1 MKKAILALFLLSFGA
16 TSSAQTLR
24 GKIFGKGE
32 AEKEILPG
40 ATVAWAGTDI
50 GAAAN
55 ENGVF
60 EISTQGIADKRLVA
74 SYLGFRTDTIRVDGQ
89 TYISITLEPAGVL
102 LNGITVTGESP
113 GAYISSLSTVK
124 MEVITQKELTKA
136 ACCDLAGCFET
147 QATVQP
153 QTTNVVTNSKELR
166 ILGLSGVYNQ
176 VLIDGM
182 PLIQGLTHTY
192 GISSFPGV
200 LVDNIFVAKGA
211 NSVLQGY
218 ESISGQI
225 NVELKS
231 PDKTG
236 KLLVNAY
243 ANSFLEKHLNV
254 LIATPAGKKWN
265 TLVALHTVQ
274 PAKKTDRDQDA
285 FLDLPLLT
293 RYMLYNRWQYGN
305 DQDKG
310 WFSQIGLRLLTEER
324 IGGQWEFDPDSDNG
338 DATIYGQKVS
348 YFQPEWYTKTGI
360 RFDDD
365 HALVLIA
372 SGFLQDQR
380 SYFGTVKYDAQQT
393 NAYANLQ
400 HEYLWEESHLLK
412 YGVSL
417 RYQDI
422 EEDIRFTFN
431 SLQRGYAGLY
441 DTRQVVPGV
450 FAENAF
456 HWNKDK
462 VVWILGARLDRH
474 QEFGTFFTPR
484 TLLKYRLD
492 DFNTFRASIGMG
504 WRQVNLFSENINL
517 LVSSRDLVFEEEI
530 EPERGLNWGLSYVH
544 RFVKGQVEGVLSA
557 DFYQT
562 RFFNQFFPDY
572 DSDPTKAYIRNFT
585 GRSLS
590 NAFQVEASLR
600 FHKVLEFKTAY
611 NYLDVFRI
619 EEGRKDQLPFNP
631 PNRAMAALS
640 YRPKGNT
647 WFIDLNAHWY
657 DKQRLPET
665 RSIPEEYRIEPFS
678 NPYALMNGQVTFRIG
693 AYEIYGGMENI
704 FDFRQRRPIISWQ
717 DPFGPY
723 FDTSSVWGP
732 TRGREV
738 YLGVR
743 WRLE

>member
-1 MKKAILALFLLSFGA
+1 MKKAIIALFLLSLGLS
-16 TSSAQTLR
+16 SSAQTLR

-32 AEKEILPG
+32 TDKEILPG

-50 GAAAN
+50 GVAAN

-60 EISTQGIADKRLVA
+60 EISTQDIADKRLVA
-74 SYLGFRTDTIRVDGQ
+74 SYLGFRTDTIRVEGQ
-89 TYISITLEPAGVL
+89 VYLSIILEPSGVL
-102 LNGITVTGESP
+102 LNDVVVTGDRP
-113 GAYISSLSTVK
+113 GAFISSLNPVK
-124 MEVITQKELTKA
+124 TEVITQKELTKA

-176 VLIDGM
+176 VLIDGL
-182 PLIQGLTHTY
+182 PLIQGMSYTY
-192 GISSFPGV
+192 GISSFPGT

-225 NVELKS
+225 NVEMKT
-231 PDKTG
+231 PGKTDK
-236 KLLVNAY
+236 LFLNAY
-243 ANSFLEKHLNV
+243 MNSFLEKQFNANLA
-254 LIATPAGKKWN
+254 LSAGKKWT
-265 TLVALHTVQ
+265 TLLALHTVQ
-274 PAKKTDRDQDA
+274 PANKTDRDEDQ

-293 RYMLYNRWQYGN
+293 RYMLYNRWDYGN
-305 DQDKG
+305 DQEKG
-310 WFSQIGLRLLTEER
+310 LFSSIGFRWLTEQR
-324 IGGQWEFDPDSDNG
+324 IGGQWEFDPDTEGG
-338 DATIYGQKVS
+338 DATIYGQAVN
-348 YFQPEWYTKTGI
+348 YQQPEVYAKTGW
-360 RFDDD
+360 RFNDD
-365 HALVLIA
+365 HALTLAA
-372 SGFLQDQR
+372 SSFFQKQR
-380 SYFGTVKYDAQQT
+380 SYFGTVKYDAEQI
-393 NAYANLQ
+393 NAYVNLQ
-400 HEYLWEESHLLK
+400 HEYLWKESHLLK
-412 YGVSL
+412 YGASL
-417 RYQDI
+417 RYQNI

-431 SLQRGYAGLY
+431 SLQRGYAGAY
-441 DTRQVVPGV
+441 NTRQVVPGV

-456 HWNKDK
+456 HWNNDK
-462 VVWILGARLDRH
+462 VVWILGARLDHH
-474 QEFGTFFTPR
+474 QQFGSFFTPR

-492 DFNTFRASIGMG
+492 DFNTFRASVGMG

-517 LVSSRDLVFEEEI
+517 LVSSRDIIFQEAI

-562 RFFNQFFPDY
+562 RFFNQFFLDY

-600 FHKVLEFKTAY
+600 FNKTVEFKAAY
-611 NYLDVFRI
+611 NYLDVFRV
-619 EEGRKDQLPFNP
+619 EEGLKNQLPFNP
-631 PNRAMAALS
+631 PNRLMAALS
-640 YRPKGNT
+640 YRPKGNQ
-647 WFIDLNAHWY
+647 WFFDLNAHWY
-657 DKQRLPET
+657 DKQRLPDT
-665 RSIPEEYRIEPFS
+665 QSNPGVYRTEPFS
-678 NPYALMNGQVTFRIG
+678 SPYTLVNGQATFRIG
-693 AYEIYGGMENI
+693 AYEVYGGMENI
-704 FDFRQRRPIISWQ
+704 FDFRQLRPIISWQ

-732 TRGREV
+732 TRGREI

-743 WRLE
+743 WRLN